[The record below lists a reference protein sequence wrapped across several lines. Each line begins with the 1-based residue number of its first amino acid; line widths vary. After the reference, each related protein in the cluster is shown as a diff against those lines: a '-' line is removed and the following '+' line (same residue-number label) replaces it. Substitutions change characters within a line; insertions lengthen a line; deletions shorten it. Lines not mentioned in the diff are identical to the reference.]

1 MPDNGSIQELALS
14 VPFFRNKV
22 EAFLRESGLRLE
34 DLDNYYAFCAPDGSI
49 LAGAGIK
56 ADIIKCVAVSPSAR
70 SEGYMLPLL
79 SRIVSE
85 AAAKGVLNLKVFTK
99 PENRGIFESIGFKVL
114 ASAPKAILM
123 ENGRGLEKYCE
134 YLSGIFHC
142 QRQPDARKCGVIVMN
157 ANPFTL
163 GHKYLI
169 DKALEQVDR
178 LFVIPVKEDASAFP
192 YSERLAMIRSAVMPG
207 PDRASDLP
215 ASEQKYFSGSF
226 PKNHFSSDITIP
238 AHADALPSTEATHP
252 VISTEAEGVAE
263 KSPIVLE
270 GSDYCISAATFPT
283 YFLKDMSD
291 AAETQ
296 MMLDIDLFERHIMP
310 ALGATVRFVGSEP
323 LDPLTARYN
332 ALMHNAVVIPRLVLP
347 GSAVTPDSDSSVMPD
362 TDSSVMPDTDRA
374 SALPSAEQ
382 NYFSGRCPKN
392 QFSSDNASPAH
403 ADAAVS
409 ASRVRAAIEVGDY
422 ASAAA
427 LCPSTTHPY
436 LLAALAERAL
446 LLELNTPMKPGL
458 VGPDGPGAHKDMD
471 YDTMLM
477 GIKALRPFWSRMAM
491 ASGPDELRSLG
502 IEAEEAMLAATG
514 GVNTHRGAIFA
525 LGMAV
530 NAAGRR
536 METIDNEQVM
546 QNALCEI
553 AQGILRNYLNNN
565 KLHSTLV
572 GARRIALTGYSEL
585 FTDWLPYYRSF
596 CHSDVLHCHSEA
608 LLCHSDVLH
617 CHSERSEESPAAMTL
632 LRIMSTLDDTCI
644 IKRVGHHRA
653 QEVKREAA
661 ALMASAPANAGLT
674 HADALKDMCI
684 RYAREGISPG
694 GAADMLALTFFL
706 YSILYDN
713 TKP

>member
-1 MPDNGSIQELALS
+1 MQENGSIQELPLS
-14 VPFFRNKV
+14 LPFFRNQV
-22 EAFLRESGLRLE
+22 EAFLRENGLRME
-34 DLDNYYAFCAPDGSI
+34 ELDHYYACTSPDGSI

-56 ADIIKCVAVSPSAR
+56 ADIIKCVAVAPSAR
-70 SEGYMLPLL
+70 SEGFMLPLL
-79 SRIVSE
+79 SRVVSD
-85 AAAKGVLNLKVFTK
+85 AAAKGIMNLKVFTK
-99 PENRGIFESIGFKVL
+99 PENREIFESIGFKVL
-114 ASAPKAILM
+114 ASAPKAVLM

-134 YLSGIFHC
+134 YLLC
-142 QRQPDARKCGVIVMN
+142 QRQPSARKCGVIVMN

-169 DKALEQVDR
+169 EKALEQVDR

-192 YSERLAMIRSAVMPG
+192 YSERIAMIRSAN
-207 PDRASDLP
+207 AS
-215 ASEQKYFSGSF
+215 
-226 PKNHFSSDITIP
+226 P
-238 AHADALPSTEATHP
+238 AHADSRIT
-252 VISTEAEGVAE
+252 
-263 KSPIVLE
+263 VLE

-283 YFLKDMSD
+283 YFLKDLSD

-296 MMLDIDLFERHIMP
+296 MTLDIDLFERHIMP

-323 LDPLTARYN
+323 MDPLTARYN

-347 GSAVTPDSDSSVMPD
+347 GSAVTPDSDSSVMPG
-362 TDSSVMPDTDRA
+362 SDRA
-374 SALPSAEQ
+374 SAQPSAEQ

-392 QFSSDNASPAH
+392 QFSSANASPAH
-403 ADAAVS
+403 VDAVVS
-409 ASRVRAAIEVGDY
+409 ASAVRAAIEAGDY

-427 LCPSTTHPY
+427 LCPSTSHPY

-446 LLELNTPMKPGL
+446 LLELNTPGKPGL

-471 YDTMLM
+471 YDTMLR

-491 ASGPDELRSLG
+491 ASGPDELRELG
-502 IEAEEAMLAATG
+502 IEAEKAMLSATG

-536 METIDNEQVM
+536 TETIDNEQVM

-553 AQGILRNYLNNN
+553 AQGILRNYLNDN

-572 GARRIALTGYSEL
+572 GARRIALTGYREL
-585 FTDWLPYYRSF
+585 FTDWLPYYRKAMKDTLSSASLRDPIRANAPERVSF
-596 CHSDVLHCHSEA
+596 TA
-608 LLCHSDVLH
+608 LQ
-617 CHSERSEESPAAMTL
+617 MTL
-632 LRIMSTLDDTCI
+632 LRIMSTLDDTCV
-644 IKRVGHHRA
+644 IKRVGHDRA

-661 ALMASAPANAGLT
+661 ALLASAQPSAEEIYFSGRCPINQFSPANACPS
-674 HADALKDMCI
+674 HADALKDMCS

-694 GAADMLALTFFL
+694 GAADMLALTIFFD
-706 YSILYDN
+706 SII
-713 TKP
+713 

>member
-1 MPDNGSIQELALS
+1 MQDSGLIQELPLS
-14 VPFFRNKV
+14 VPFFHNQV
-22 EAFLRESGLRLE
+22 EAFLRESGLRME
-34 DLDNYYAFCAPDGSI
+34 EFDHYYACTSPDGAI

-56 ADIIKCVAVSPSAR
+56 ADIIKCVAVAPSAR
-70 SEGYMLPLL
+70 SEGLMLPLL
-79 SRIVSE
+79 SRVVSD
-85 AAAKGVLNLKVFTK
+85 AAAKGILNLKVFTK
-99 PENRGIFESIGFKVL
+99 PENREIFESIGFKVL

-134 YLSGIFHC
+134 YLSGICHASGSEKLFFGTVPEKPIFHC
-142 QRQPDARKCGVIVMN
+142 QRKPDARKCGVIVMN

-169 DKALEQVDR
+169 EKALEQVDR

-192 YSERLAMIRSAVMPG
+192 YSERLAMIRAAVQPDSSVMPDS
-207 PDRASDLP
+207 DRASALP
-215 ASEQKYFSGSF
+215 AAEQNYFSGRC
-226 PKNHFSSDITIP
+226 PKNQFSSANASPT
-238 AHADALPSTEATHP
+238 HADACIT
-252 VISTEAEGVAE
+252 
-263 KSPIVLE
+263 VLE

-283 YFLKDMSD
+283 YFLKDLSD

-296 MMLDIDLFERHIMP
+296 MRLDIDLFERHIMP

-347 GSAVTPDSDSSVMPD
+347 GSAVTPDSDSSVMPG
-362 TDSSVMPDTDRA
+362 SDRA
-374 SALPSAEQ
+374 SAQPSAEQ

-392 QFSSDNASPAH
+392 QFSSANASPAH
-403 ADAAVS
+403 VDAVVS
-409 ASRVRAAIEVGDY
+409 ASAVRAAIEAGDY

-427 LCPSTTHPY
+427 LCPSTSHPY

-446 LLELNTPMKPGL
+446 LLELNTPGKPGL
-458 VGPDGPGAHKDMD
+458 VGPDGPGAHKDTD
-471 YDTMLM
+471 YDTMLR

-491 ASGPDELRSLG
+491 ASGPDELRELG
-502 IEAEEAMLAATG
+502 IEAEKAMLSATG

-536 METIDNEQVM
+536 TETIDNEQVM

-553 AQGILRNYLNNN
+553 AQGILRNYLNDN

-572 GARRIALTGYSEL
+572 GARRIALTGYRDL
-585 FTDWLPYYRSF
+585 FTDWLPFYRMAEQ
-596 CHSDVLHCHSEA
+596 DA
-608 LLCHSDVLH
+608 LQKTMLK
-617 CHSERSEESPAAMTL
+617 
-632 LRIMSTLDDTCI
+632 IMSTLDDTCV
-644 IKRVGHHRA
+644 IKRVGYDRA

-661 ALMASAPANAGLT
+661 ALLASAQPSAEEIYFSGRCPINQFSPANACPS
-674 HADALKDMCI
+674 HADALKDMCS

-694 GAADMLALTFFL
+694 GAADMLALTIFID
-706 YSILYDN
+706 SII
-713 TKP
+713 

>member
-1 MPDNGSIQELALS
+1 MQENGSIQELPLS
-14 VPFFRNKV
+14 LPFFRNQV
-22 EAFLRESGLRLE
+22 EAFLRENGLRTE
-34 DLDNYYAFCAPDGSI
+34 ELDHYYACTSPDGSI

-56 ADIIKCVAVSPSAR
+56 ADIIKCVAVAPSAR
-70 SEGYMLPLL
+70 SEGFMLPLL
-79 SRIVSE
+79 SRVVSD

-99 PENRGIFESIGFKVL
+99 PENREIFESIGFKVL
-114 ASAPKAILM
+114 ASAPKAVLM

-134 YLSGIFHC
+134 YLSGICHASGSEKLFFGTVPEKPIFLC
-142 QRQPDARKCGVIVMN
+142 QRQPSARKCGVIVMN

-169 DKALEQVDR
+169 DKALEQVDH

-192 YSERLAMIRSAVMPG
+192 YSERLAMIRAASA
-207 PDRASDLP
+207 LP
-215 ASEQKYFSGSF
+215 C
-226 PKNHFSSDITIP
+226 PKNQFSSANASP
-238 AHADALPSTEATHP
+238 AHADSRIT
-252 VISTEAEGVAE
+252 
-263 KSPIVLE
+263 VLD

-283 YFLKDMSD
+283 YFLKDLSD

-296 MMLDIDLFERHIMP
+296 MTLDIDLFERHIMP

-332 ALMHNAVVIPRLVLP
+332 ALMHNAVVIPRLE
-347 GSAVTPDSDSSVMPD
+347 AI
-362 TDSSVMPDTDRA
+362 
-374 SALPSAEQ
+374 
-382 NYFSGRCPKN
+382 
-392 QFSSDNASPAH
+392 
-403 ADAAVS
+403 S
-409 ASRVRAAIEVGDY
+409 ASVVRAAIEAGDY

-471 YDTMLM
+471 YDTMLR

-491 ASGPDELRSLG
+491 ASGPDELRELG
-502 IEAEEAMLAATG
+502 IEAEKAMLAATG

-536 METIDNEQVM
+536 TETIDNEQVM

-553 AQGILRNYLNNN
+553 AQGILRNYLNDS

-572 GARRIALTGYSEL
+572 GARRIALTGYREL
-585 FTDWLPYYRSF
+585 FTDWLPYYRKAMKDTLSSASLRDPIRANAPERVSF
-596 CHSDVLHCHSEA
+596 TA
-608 LLCHSDVLH
+608 LQK
-617 CHSERSEESPAAMTL
+617 TL
-632 LRIMSTLDDTCI
+632 LRIMSTLDDTCV
-644 IKRVGHHRA
+644 IKRVGHDRA

-661 ALMASAPANAGLT
+661 ALLASAQPSASASPTL
-674 HADALKDMCI
+674 ADDIKALCI
-684 RYAREGISPG
+684 RYAQEGISPG
-694 GAADMLALTFFL
+694 GAADMLALTIFFD
-706 YSILYDN
+706 SII
-713 TKP
+713 